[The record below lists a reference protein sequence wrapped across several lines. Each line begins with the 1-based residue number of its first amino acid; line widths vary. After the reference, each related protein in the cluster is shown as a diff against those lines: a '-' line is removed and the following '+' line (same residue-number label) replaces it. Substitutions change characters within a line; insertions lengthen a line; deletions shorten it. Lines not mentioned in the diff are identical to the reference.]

1 MQQDEHKSPFLI
13 RPRDTDDERCDW
25 DHDEFMNNLLDQ
37 RTEAERIKGE

>member
-13 RPRDTDDERCDW
+13 GSRDTDDERGDW

-37 RTEAERIKGE
+37 RAEAERIKGE